1 MAQHHELGKLGEDF
15 AANFLMTKGFKIIFR
30 NWRCRHL
37 EVDIVAM
44 DANTLVFVE
53 VKTRHSNSM
62 TTASEAVDKRK
73 QLRIIKTASAYL
85 LENDTEKYCRFD
97 VCEVYVDKDSLKLES
112 INYIENAF
120 ELEDGYAGC

>member
-53 VKTRHSNSM
+53 VKERKNIEHAMVAISKQQQ
-62 TTASEAVDKRK
+62 KRIVMAA
-73 QLRIIKTASAYL
+73 QVFLQRNPQYRDFDI
-85 LENDTEKYCRFD
+85 RFD
-97 VCEVYVDKDSLKLES
+97 AVFVKLPFTIVHIKNAWGAEVLQNK
-112 INYIENAF
+112 NPRR
-120 ELEDGYAGC
+120 